1 MIYAGAELFAK
12 RRKKS
17 EKWVVDETTVKS
29 ASTTA
34 ISTTELIST
43 SSNLSQQQ
51 PQQQGAKLLPI
62 PTYLDEST
70 KRVEVMHK
78 LNEIQVLCIS
88 QDKKLH

>member
-29 ASTTA
+29 ASSSA
-34 ISTTELIST
+34 ITTTELIST
-43 SSNLSQQQ
+43 SSALTH
-51 PQQQGAKLLPI
+51 QQQGSKLLPI

-70 KRVEVMHK
+70 KRVEVMQK
-78 LNEIQVLCIS
+78 LNEIQVLCVAV
-88 QDKKLH
+88 

>member
-1 MIYAGAELFAK
+1 MICAGAELFAK

-29 ASTTA
+29 ATTST
-34 ISTTELIST
+34 ISTTELISST
-43 SSNLSQQQ
+43 LTQQQ

-70 KRVEVMHK
+70 KRVEVMQK
-78 LNEIQVLCIS
+78 LNEIQVLCTS
-88 QDKKLH
+88 QAKKLH